1 MTKLY
6 RFLQIIVKPFYKI
19 FFRMEVKGLE
29 NELTEGPCIICANHI
44 SMHDIFLIAVNL
56 KRQIYF
62 FAKKELFKNPLLA
75 KILRAFGTVS
85 VNRGQA
91 DLQSITNS
99 IELLKEGKYL
109 GVFPQGTRMPGK
121 EPNPDDAKSGIGMM
135 AFRGK
140 SNILPVYIQAKGHK
154 LRLFRKTTVIV
165 GKPIMYEELGF
176 TKGTI
181 IEYRAASRFIFEKI
195 CELGKENE
203 NAN

>member
-1 MTKLY
+1 MTKMY
-6 RFLQIIVKPFYKI
+6 RFLQILLKPFYKI

-44 SMHDIFLIAVNL
+44 SMHDIFFIAVNL

-62 FAKKELFKNPLLA
+62 FAKKELFKNPILA
-75 KILRAFGTVS
+75 KILRSFGTVS
-85 VNRGQA
+85 VSRGQA

-99 IELLKEGKYL
+99 IEILKEGKYL

-121 EPNPDDAKSGIGMM
+121 EPDPADAKSGIGMM

-140 SNILPVYIQAKGHK
+140 SNILPVFIKTKKHK
-154 LRLFRKTTVIV
+154 ISLFRKVTVII
-165 GKPIMYEELGF
+165 GKPIMYDELGF

-181 IEYRAASRFIFEKI
+181 MEYRAASRYVFEKI
-195 CELGKENE
+195 CALNEEENHGH
-203 NAN
+203 